1 MKNLVLFLTLLLA
14 PLGAAAQTA
23 TTYYTVPTIAAL
35 KALTT
40 SRPPVVQVVDANP
53 GIFNLSSGACSA
65 ADDIYQ
71 VQPTSGTTVC
81 YTRMSSAYALKKAVT
96 LGGSLT
102 TSGAYASTFTM
113 TGATGVTFPT
123 SGTLATTTTPAA
135 SVVVGTTAVAGGA
148 TSRLFYDNAGVLG
161 QTSGLTWNGS
171 VFGLTGLLGST
182 SVSTAGGNASSL
194 SAAMTGS
201 GTTDSTNLLVSTGY
215 SGTGSAAQARNL
227 HAIIDLTH
235 TSGTVTFAQAI
246 TGYVRLGL
254 AGSAVSNV
262 TAARFLSGHIAHE
275 GTGGTIATAA
285 VLEAGGI
292 DLLDGSGTIG
302 ETYGVMVGDQGHATR
317 VTSSAYGVSVTDMTV
332 GAPITAAYHS
342 AMSSGTGKYS
352 MYFAGTAKG
361 YHGGQFS
368 IGTTSMGTEQVR
380 ISQSS
385 SGATTYGL
393 LISNPNSAAST
404 AAALSLD
411 PTGNGVNSR
420 DGIIKATT
428 NGGGVIT
435 MAFLLANGG
444 TPANVLSLNPITS
457 TLTGIW
463 NVTGASSAA
472 GATSTLTATAIP
484 AGGTAGSGYLFSSTA
499 NFGVFFGS
507 GAPTLSVAQGSLY
520 LRSNGAPAYNNNGT
534 TGYYTLASLENA
546 QTFSGVITHS
556 ANLVVGSGNRAKTDA
571 ASAGTFSGTTYRMDD
586 NANIVAINYSNF
598 GLNAAAQGISN
609 IYTFGTGGVSGA
621 SAGQVSMLATDTWA
635 AAGNRSAKLSVS
647 VATAGS
653 LNTVMEASSTAFNI
667 FSGAV
672 YQVGGVSGL
681 SVTKTV
687 RASGGLSDCNLVFTG
702 GILTSSTC

>member
-1 MKNLVLFLTLLLA
+1 MKKFLFTLLALVVA
-14 PLGAAAQTA
+14 SPALSQTK
-23 TTYYTVPTIAAL
+23 TDYYTVSSIAAL
-35 KALTT
+35 KAMTT
-40 SRPPVVQVVDANP
+40 ARPDVVQVNDSNP
-53 GIFNLSSGACSA
+53 GIFNLSTGACSA
-65 ADDIYQ
+65 ADDIFQ

-135 SVVVGTTAVAGGA
+135 SVVVGTTAVTGG
-148 TSRLFYDNAGVLG
+148 TNTRLLYDNAGILG
-161 QTSGLTWNGS
+161 EASGLTWNGS

-182 SVSTAGGNASSL
+182 NVSTAGGNANRL

-235 TSGTVTFAQAI
+235 TSGTVAFAQAI
-246 TGYVRLGL
+246 SGYLRLGL

-275 GTGGTIATAA
+275 GTGGTITTTA

-302 ETYGVMVGDQGHATR
+302 ETYGVLVGDQGHATR

-444 TPANVLSLNPITS
+444 TPADVLSLSPTTS

-463 NVTGASSAA
+463 NVT

-484 AGGTAGSGYLFSSTA
+484 AGGTAGSGYKFSSTA

-546 QTFSGVITHS
+546 QTFSGIQTHTADLKAGS
-556 ANLVVGSGNRAKTDA
+556 ASNRSVTMAVSGGNWSATTNR
-571 ASAGTFSGTTYRMDD
+571 FDD
-586 NANIVAINYSNF
+586 NAGAIIVNNNNF
-598 GLNAAAQGISN
+598 GIAAASQGL
-609 IYTFGTGGVSGA
+609 YYRWTFGTGGVSGA
-621 SAGQVSMLATDTWA
+621 TAADLAVLSTDTWA
-635 AAGNRSAKLSVS
+635 AAGNRSSKLLVS
-647 VATAGS
+647 TTTAGS
-653 LNTVMEASSTAFNI
+653 LGTALEATTTTFNI
-667 FSGAV
+667 NASAV